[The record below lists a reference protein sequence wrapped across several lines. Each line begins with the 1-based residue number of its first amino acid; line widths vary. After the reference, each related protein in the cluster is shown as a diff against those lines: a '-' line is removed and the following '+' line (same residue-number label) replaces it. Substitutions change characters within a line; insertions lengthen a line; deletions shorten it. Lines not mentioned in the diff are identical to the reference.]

1 MQPVRL
7 ALVFLALQ
15 VVTPQAGPLRV
26 LRVTPTSPADP
37 NDVVTVTFDR
47 PVAGGLDA
55 TVDPQS
61 IFSIEPAVAGR
72 VEWRDPVT
80 LRFTPSKPLEP
91 GASYTITLTPN
102 FTAMDGSR
110 LDRPYTH
117 TFRVSPP
124 RVLGGHPVSR
134 VDYAQWVT
142 PEPTFSV
149 VLSSPVDP
157 AQLARYSFV
166 RLSPECG
173 AGDVVRLRPA
183 GTRRITRDD
192 PFALRYAGF
201 RGGYEPGSPEDPR
214 VVVELVPATPLPLGC
229 YAHLV
234 TPREVDGTSASHNEW
249 PFSTHGPLALSE
261 VKCHGGKWCPT
272 GPIIVRF
279 SNPVRGAD
287 VLRHVRIAPNEP
299 FTIADTA
306 AVQAVWTLH
315 ADLRPREHY
324 AVVVDTAL
332 TDIFGQR
339 MENLGV
345 RAIVTTGY
353 PPRVG
358 YEFGR
363 LLVERNGL
371 RTLAVQHVNVDS
383 LEVTVIPVP
392 DTMEAAFLGQ
402 SWRWWG
408 PWQALEEQ
416 AVRWSIPV
424 AGGDDVRRFTGVPVP
439 GPEALRSSAS
449 PAAPQVDRAAV
460 GETARAAR
468 RPTLYAVRVS
478 SAQLDSVVQ
487 GHQPIAVVQVTDLAV
502 HVRLGADQAVVWVT
516 GVSDGLPRPGARV
529 TLYDPNGRV
538 RATGTTGADGT
549 ARLDGLSPV
558 DDGCG
563 RWGCGFEGYVAA
575 ELGDDRAVVGVS
587 SYDPD
592 LSPWRFN
599 VRGAWGNERDA
610 GAAAVFTERGIYR
623 PGETVYAKAIVRDG
637 PLGSL
642 HAPAPGDSIRW
653 IFRDREGGELHRE
666 VAPLGAFGTSD
677 RAITLDRDLPLGHYW
692 LEIQR
697 RRGGVGAGKASG
709 AGSGAGNEGE
719 WKTVATASYQVAE
732 YRPPEFLV
740 DVVADATPR
749 FSGDSTDLHVAAR
762 YLFGAP
768 MAGAPVR
775 WVVRSRAMR
784 PWEFEIPGLEEY
796 AVGAGYAWWEG
807 ETDGGVR
814 VTAQGVDTLGAD
826 GTVDMRLPLPVPDD
840 GRPARVDLLA
850 TVTDANRQTVSSG
863 ATLTVHPADFYIA
876 ARTRGQRYFWMA
888 GEPVTLEVLTAR
900 PDGERVEGVDVR
912 GVVVR
917 REWHVVRRLRGGVV
931 DEVGGWVQDT
941 VATCDVRT
949 RREPATCTFTPP
961 AGGSYYVD
969 LTATDSKGRTA
980 LTRLHRWAAGSDWVP
995 WNDDTKF
1002 KMDVIADRERYSVGD
1017 TATIFFASPITDAE
1031 AWITVERERV
1041 IEQHRIRLTSGATTL
1056 KFPITEAYVPNA
1068 FVSIVVVRGRS
1079 AEPGPIDDPGRPT
1092 LRVGYTELRVTP
1104 EVKRLAV
1111 EVRPERPEYRPGDT
1125 ARVHL
1130 RVRDAAGRGQR
1141 AEVTLWAVDEGVLAL
1156 TGYRTPDPID
1166 LLYPPRGVGMR
1177 LASNLVAVAA
1187 QIPEGEKG
1195 RREAGGGGGDDAVG
1209 VLRSRFQSTAFF
1221 LGSVVTDAN
1230 GNATAAA
1237 KLPDNLTTFRV
1248 MAVAV
1253 TAGDRYG
1260 SGQSELLVS
1269 RPLLARPALPRFLRE
1284 GDRFHA
1290 GAVINSRMPGEQRA
1304 TVTARV
1310 EGIRLDGDSRRRVGV
1325 APGRGVEARF
1335 DFRAVAANG
1344 ARSPFLGAEGDSARF
1359 RFDVEA
1365 GGAADAVA
1373 VAVPIRPNH
1382 YPLAQTI
1389 AGVLRDTATV
1399 VFTLDPDVDP
1409 ARSTLRIDLGS
1420 SPLAFLRGA
1429 RRQLRVYPY
1438 YCTEQIVSAGLP
1450 LIALYKADLAAGEE
1464 DPEAR
1469 REIEELVRTIARRQR
1484 PDGGIGYWGNADW
1497 TSPWLSAYAG
1507 RFLLEAREA
1516 GVAVDQGVLDRLAD
1530 YLARSLRQQQLE
1542 PRFVVSHWQSNFT
1555 VLLAERIGAVDY
1567 LSRLGR
1573 PDVAAEN
1580 TLVGQAARLSWED
1593 RVLLAEI
1600 LARRGRSTEARSL
1613 LDHALASVRV
1623 DGRTAVLPDSF
1634 GTHFYFRST
1643 TRPTARLLTALLAI
1657 DPEHELVGSLVETL
1671 IDQGRIAARRRWN
1684 TQDYGSATLALLEYE
1699 RVRREAGPAPARV
1712 RSGRRTLVDASDAT
1726 MAPDTTIR
1734 LDRLQVDRGPDGRPV
1749 VRLSLEGGRDGAP
1762 VYYFLTVTEAAR
1774 GPQLEPVDR
1783 GIQVERWYE
1792 DVRTGQPIVSV
1803 AEGELV
1809 RVRLRVT
1816 VPAERHFVVLDDP
1829 LPAGLEPVDL
1839 SLRTLS
1845 PFGGEEALTGE
1856 TLEQRG
1862 SRWAYGSWDSGMW
1875 SPFDHKE
1882 MRDDRVVYS
1891 ATVLWPGTYTA
1902 TYLARATTAGTFL
1915 YPPAHAEEMYN
1926 PGVNGRSGGGE
1937 FTVVRRD

>member
-7 ALVFLALQ
+7 ALVFLAIQ

-26 LRVTPTSPADP
+26 LRVTPTSPAEP
-37 NDVVTVTFDR
+37 YDVVTVTFDR

-55 TVDPQS
+55 TVDPAA
-61 IFSIEPAVAGR
+61 IFSISPAVPGR
-72 VEWRDPVT
+72 VEWRDPVA
-80 LRFTPSKPLEP
+80 LRFTPSEPLTP
-91 GASYTITLTPN
+91 GATYTVTLTPN

-110 LDRPYTH
+110 LERAHSH

-124 RVLGGHPVSR
+124 QVLAGHPVGWYEQARWVSR
-134 VDYAQWVT
+134 
-142 PEPTFSV
+142 EPTFSLLV
-149 VLSSPVDP
+149 SAPVDP
-157 AQLARYSFV
+157 ELLAQYSFI

-173 AGDVVRLRPA
+173 GGDLVRLRPA
-183 GTRRITRDD
+183 GIRQVTEDD
-192 PFALRYAGF
+192 PPALRFVGRRREYA
-201 RGGYEPGSPEDPR
+201 PGSREDPR
-214 VVVELVPATPLPLGC
+214 RVVDLVPVAPLPMGC
-229 YAHLV
+229 RAVLH
-234 TPREVDGTSASHNEW
+234 TPKELDATSVSLHTW
-249 PFSTHGPLALSE
+249 SFSTYGPLALANVE
-261 VKCHGGKWCPT
+261 CQGGARCPT
-272 GPIIVRF
+272 GPIRVTF
-279 SNPVRGAD
+279 TNPVRGAD
-287 VLRHVRIAPNEP
+287 VLRHVRIAPDVP
-299 FTIADTA
+299 FTVEDTSG
-306 AVQAVWTLH
+306 VGAVWTLH
-315 ADLRPREHY
+315 AELRPREHY

-332 TDIFGQR
+332 TDVFGQR
-339 MENLGV
+339 MQSVGV

-353 PPRVG
+353 PPRVS

-363 LLVERNGL
+363 LLVERHGF
-371 RTLAVQHVNVDS
+371 RTLAVQHVNVDT
-383 LEVTVIPVP
+383 LEVTAIPVP

-402 SWRWWG
+402 SWGWWE
-408 PWQALEEQ
+408 PWSALESL

-424 AGGDDVRRFTGVPVP
+424 TGGGDVRRFTGVALP
-439 GPEALRSSAS
+439 GPAG
-449 PAAPQVDRAAV
+449 D
-460 GETARAAR
+460 ARAAA
-468 RPTLYAVRVS
+468 RPATLYALRIG
-478 SAQLDSVVQ
+478 SAQLDSVIQ
-487 GHQPIAVVQVTDLAV
+487 KHQPIAVVQVTDLAV
-502 HVRLGADQAVVWVT
+502 HARLGADQAVIWVT
-516 GVSDGLPRPGARV
+516 GVSDGLPRAGARV
-529 TLYDPNGRV
+529 TLYDPEGRV
-538 RATGTTGADGT
+538 RATGTTGADGI
-549 ARLDGLSPV
+549 ARLDGLQPV
-558 DDGCG
+558 DRTCNL
-563 RWGCGFEGYVAA
+563 WACGFEGYVAA
-575 ELGDDRAVVGVS
+575 ELGEDRSLVGVS

-599 VRGAWGNERDA
+599 VWGAWGREREAD
-610 GAAAVFTERGIYR
+610 AAAVFTERGIYR

-642 HAPAPGDSIRW
+642 RAPAPGDSIRW
-653 IFRDREGGELHRE
+653 IFYGREGTELHRE
-666 VAPLGAFGTSD
+666 VVALSEFGTSD
-677 RAITLDRDLPLGHYW
+677 RAVALGRDLPLGHYRI
-692 LEIQR
+692 EIQR
-697 RRGGVGAGKASG
+697 RYGG
-709 AGSGAGNEGE
+709 GSGAVRGSAAGSAGSAGQ
-719 WKTVATASYQVAE
+719 WRTVATTYYQVAE

-740 DVVADATPR
+740 DVVADDAPR
-749 FSGDSTDLHVAAR
+749 LAGDSANVHVAAR

-768 MAGAPVR
+768 MAGASVR
-775 WVVRSRAMR
+775 WVVQSRAMG
-784 PWEFEIPGLEEY
+784 PWEFEIPGLEDY

-807 ETDGGVR
+807 ETGGDVH
-814 VTAQGVDTLGAD
+814 VTAQGVDTLDAD
-826 GTVDMRLPLPVPDD
+826 GTLDLRLGLPAPDD
-840 GRPARVDLLA
+840 GRPARVDFLA
-850 TVTDANRQTVSSG
+850 TVTDANRQTVSSA
-863 ATLTVHPADFYIA
+863 ATLTVHPAEFYIA
-876 ARTRGQRYFWMA
+876 ARSRGERYFWTA
-888 GEPVTLEVLTAR
+888 GEPVTLEVLTVR
-900 PDGERVEGVDVR
+900 PEGDRVEGVDVR

-917 REWHVVRRLRGGVV
+917 REWHRVRRIRGGVV

-941 VATCDVRT
+941 LATCDVRT

-969 LTATDSKGRTA
+969 LRATDAAGRTA
-980 LTRLHRWAAGSDWVP
+980 LTRLHRWVEGRDWVP

-1017 TATIFFASPITDAE
+1017 TATVFFASPITDAE

-1041 IEQHRIRLTSGATTL
+1041 IEQRRIRLTSGATTL

-1310 EGIRLDGDSRRRVGV
+1310 EGIRLDGDSRKRVRV
-1325 APGRGVEARF
+1325 SPGRGTEVRF
-1335 DFRAVAANG
+1335 DFVAGSAGGGRSRAIAA
-1344 ARSPFLGAEGDSARF
+1344 AGDSARF
-1359 RFDVEA
+1359 RFDVQA

-1373 VAVPIRPNH
+1373 VAIPIRPNH
-1382 YPLAQTI
+1382 RPLAQTI
-1389 AGVLRDTATV
+1389 AGVVRDTATV
-1399 VFTLDPDVDP
+1399 VFNLDGDVD
-1409 ARSTLRIDLGS
+1409 ADRSTLRIDLGT

-1429 RRQLRVYPY
+1429 RRELRVYPY
-1438 YCTEQIVSAGLP
+1438 YCTEQLVSTGLP
-1450 LIALYKADLAAGEE
+1450 LIALYRAGLAGGAE

-1469 REIEELVRTIARRQR
+1469 REIEDARQEIEELVRTITRRQR
-1484 PDGGIGYWGNADW
+1484 PDGGIGYWSAADW
-1497 TSPWLSAYAG
+1497 TSPWLTAYAG
-1507 RFLLEAREA
+1507 RALLEARDA
-1516 GVAVDQGVLDRLAD
+1516 GIAVDPAVLGRIAE
-1530 YLARSLRQQQLE
+1530 YLARSIGQPVE
-1542 PRFVVSHWQSNFT
+1542 PRFVVSHWQRDLAST
-1555 VLLAERIGAVDY
+1555 LAERLAAVDY
-1567 LSRLGR
+1567 LSRAGR

-1580 TLVGQAARLSWED
+1580 SFVGQASRMRWED
-1593 RVLLAEI
+1593 RVLLAEV
-1600 LARRGRSTEARSL
+1600 LARRGRSAEARAL
-1613 LDHALASVRV
+1613 LGHALAGVRV
-1623 DGRTAVLPDSF
+1623 EGRIAVLPDSA
-1634 GTHFYFRST
+1634 GIHHYFRSS
-1643 TRPTARLLTALLAI
+1643 TRPAARLLAALLAV
-1657 DPEHELVGSLVETL
+1657 DPGHELIGPLVETL
-1671 IDQGRIAARRRWN
+1671 VEQGRVETRRWWN
-1684 TQDYGSATLALLEYE
+1684 TQDYGAATLALLEYE
-1699 RVRREAGPAPARV
+1699 RVRREAGPATVRV
-1712 RSGRRTLVDASDAT
+1712 RSGRRTLVDAKDASVAT
-1726 MAPDTTIR
+1726 EMAVS
-1734 LDRLQVDRGPDGRPV
+1734 LDGLVERGPDGRPV
-1749 VRLSLEGGRDGAP
+1749 VRLSLEGGGAP
-1762 VYYFLTVTEAAR
+1762 VFYFLTVHETPS
-1774 GPQLEPVDR
+1774 GPRFDPIDR

-1792 DVRTGQPIVSV
+1792 DARTGQPIVRV

-1816 VPAERHFVVLDDP
+1816 VPVERHFVVLDDP

-1839 SLRTLS
+1839 SLRTVS

-1856 TLEQRG
+1856 ILASRG
-1862 SRWAYGSWDSGMW
+1862 SNWAYGSWDSGIW

-1891 ATVLWPGTYTA
+1891 ATVLWPGTYTVS
-1902 TYLARATTAGTFL
+1902 YLARATTAGRFL